1 MIFCGSWWPQL
12 DGLTPS
18 FAADK
23 GYSRMRMNGLRK
35 NMTGSATRW
44 VALIPLALASFLIS
58 LYTLKWFGRMM
69 LVMGVDRSASIY
81 EALRCIV
88 TPAVAFWIFNFTG
101 IVIAPK
107 WKRAI
112 ALLLLVASFY
122 LAALLM
128 TSMLV
133 DRGESI
139 WNMVFVVTAMLS
151 SILASFFAIRSHE
164 RKASGAHIARHG
176 G

>member
-1 MIFCGSWWPQL
+1 
-12 DGLTPS
+12 
-18 FAADK
+18 
-23 GYSRMRMNGLRK
+23 MRMNGLRK
-35 NMTGSATRW
+35 NMTGSGIRG
-44 VALIPLALASFLIS
+44 VALLPLALASFLIS
-58 LYTLKWFGRMM
+58 VYTLKWFGRMM
-69 LVMGVDRSASIY
+69 LVMGVDRSAPIY

-107 WKRAI
+107 WKRVI
-112 ALLLLVASFY
+112 ALLLLIASFY

-151 SILASFFAIRSHE
+151 SILASFLTIRSHE
-164 RKASGAHIARHG
+164 RKASEAHITRHRG
-176 G
+176 CQR